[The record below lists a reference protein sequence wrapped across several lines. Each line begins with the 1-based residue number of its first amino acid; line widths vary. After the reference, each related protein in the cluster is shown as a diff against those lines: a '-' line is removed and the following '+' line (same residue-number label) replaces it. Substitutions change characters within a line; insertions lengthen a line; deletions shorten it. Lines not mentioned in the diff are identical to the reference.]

1 MSMLSPITRI
11 SGTLALALMVVGP
24 GLASSA
30 HADAYGT
37 QEHDLVIR
45 QSAASTPS
53 APLSADQ
60 TETLSRGFK
69 LGEHLDAIQPRSAGM
84 DPSRSASTVPM
95 AVDVVG
101 QGGPQD
107 ELARQIH
114 TPGSA
119 TGW

>member
-11 SGTLALALMVVGP
+11 SGTLALALMIIGP
-24 GLASSA
+24 GLATGA

-45 QSAASTPS
+45 QAASSTPS

-60 TETLSRGFK
+60 TEALSRGFK
-69 LGEHLDAIQPRSAGM
+69 LGEHVDAIQPRSAGM

-95 AVDVVG
+95 AVDVAG

-107 ELARQIH
+107 ELARQIY
-114 TPGSA
+114 TPGSG